1 MRLLVLFLLIH
12 PLFLSRSIS
21 AQEQS
26 PSVTVAGSLA
36 RVSAVADTLDS
47 DEREA
52 HQLSA
57 PFVMSKSPLLA
68 MGLSAILPGAGQ
80 FYNQSYWK
88 IPIALG
94 LGVYFASE
102 WIRNNN
108 LVKDYR
114 ERYAASFTPSLPF
127 GDGSLLA
134 LRDFY
139 KDQRDT
145 FAWYFLILYIA
156 NVVDAY
162 VDANLYDF
170 DVGDNLSL
178 RVVTCV
184 APNPGESFR
193 INVTIAFSQ

>member
-1 MRLLVLFLLIH
+1 MRPLVVLLLIH
-12 PLFLSRSIS
+12 PLFSSRPIS
-21 AQEQS
+21 AQEQQHAD
-26 PSVTVAGSLA
+26 TVAEARA
-36 RVSAVADTLDS
+36 RVSFDSVASSAVRSQRTS
-47 DEREA
+47 E
-52 HQLSA
+52 S
-57 PFVMSKSPLLA
+57 FVMSKSPLLA
-68 MGLSAILPGAGQ
+68 TGLSAILPGAGQ
-80 FYNQSYWK
+80 FYNESYWK
-88 IPIALG
+88 IPVALG

-102 WIRNNN
+102 WIQNNN

-114 ERYAASFTPSLPF
+114 AQYAASFTPSLPF
-127 GDGSLLA
+127 GDSQLLA

-145 FAWYFLILYIA
+145 FAWYFLILYVV

-162 VDANLYDF
+162 VDASLYDF

-178 RVVTCV
+178 RVVPGV